1 MSLRSTLGVARRQI
15 LRSRHRRSID
25 CNGSGPFVSFTFDDF
40 PRTAYTA
47 GGTIL
52 SSLGIRGTYYVAMGL
67 MGTSNALGEQFRLED
82 LHRVLQD
89 GHELGSHTFS
99 HSSSRK
105 ISLSAFRDDVRKGY
119 QALREIVSSQ
129 TVGNFAFPY
138 GEATLAAK
146 RAVGVE
152 MMSCRGNFHGVN
164 ASDVDLNLLNA
175 NPLYGGVDHLDGVE
189 RLIRENARQR
199 GWLIFYTHDVQQTPS
214 PYGCT
219 PEFLQAVGKLA
230 GQHAKALPVG
240 EVIRSLQ
247 GRASKAATP

>member
-1 MSLRSTLGVARRQI
+1 MSLRSTLGLARRRI
-15 LRSRHRRSID
+15 LRSRYRRPVAS
-25 CNGSGPFVSFTFDDF
+25 NGAGPFVSFTFDDF

-47 GGTIL
+47 GGAIL
-52 SSLGIRGTYYVAMGL
+52 GSLGIRGTYYVAMGL

-82 LHRVLQD
+82 LRNVLQD

-105 ISLSAFRDDVRKGY
+105 VSLSAFREDVRKGY
-119 QALREIVSSQ
+119 QTLREIVNSQ
-129 TVGNFAFPY
+129 AVENFAFPY

-175 NPLYGGVDHLDGVE
+175 NPLYGDVDKLDEVE
-189 RLIRENARQR
+189 QLIRENARQR
-199 GWLIFYTHDVQQTPS
+199 GWLIFYTHDVQRTPS

-219 PEFLQAVGKLA
+219 PEFLQAVCRLA
-230 GQHAKALPVG
+230 HQHSKALPVG
-240 EVIRSLQ
+240 DVVRSLQ
-247 GRASKAATP
+247 GRTTMAATP